1 MKKALVG
8 TCRVNQAFA
17 MVLFILLVTPIA
29 FAQNSHDSGPDVIA
43 RVGDASVLILSG
55 DGAGRLNSTST
66 GIIMRPDGIILTAF
80 HTIKN
85 AKEVQIRLKAG
96 DIYDRVILLG
106 VDERR
111 DVAALKITA
120 TNLPVLAQRS
130 SSDFRQG
137 ETVYVVSN
145 SGGLAWSASKGIIS
159 SYRMADEIPGAGQG
173 YKVLQFTAPV
183 SGGASGGPLVD
194 ERGALLGVITK
205 ATPSG
210 IGFAVPIDSVIGLGD
225 GTMNMALGS
234 GSALQLPTNHPTP
247 SSAAVADSDPQKI
260 LRSAKTLLVRSHT
273 QYFTVEAL
281 EREFAKQKSFAELGL
296 ITVRDN
302 RVADMVITVDRPLF
316 TYEFT
321 YSVTDA
327 RTSIVLNV
335 GKVTAIDGGSA
346 AGKIA
351 KQLIDEW
358 GKIRLSTPPKAN

>member
-1 MKKALVG
+1 MLRAFVD
-8 TCRVNQAFA
+8 TYRVNPASA
-17 MVLFILLVTPIA
+17 IVLFMLLVTRIA
-29 FAQNSHDSGPDVIA
+29 LTQNSPDSGPDVIA

-66 GIIMRPDGIILTAF
+66 GIIIRPDGIILTAF

-85 AKEVQIRLKAG
+85 AKEVQIRLKTG
-96 DIYDRVILLG
+96 DIYDRVVLLG
-106 VDERR
+106 ADERR

-120 TNLPVLAQRS
+120 TNLPALTQRS

-137 ETVYVVSN
+137 ETVYVIAN
-145 SGGLAWSASKGIIS
+145 SGGLSASKGIIS
-159 SYRMADEIPGAGQG
+159 SYGMADEIPGAGQG
-173 YKVLQFTAPV
+173 YKVMQFTAPV

-205 ATPSG
+205 TIPSG
-210 IGFAVPIDSVIGLGD
+210 IGFAVPIESVIGLGD
-225 GTMNMALGS
+225 GTMNLALGS
-234 GSALQLPTNHPTP
+234 GSALQLPTNHATP
-247 SSAAVADSDPQKI
+247 SSAAVADSDPPKI

-281 EREFAKQKSFAELGL
+281 EREFAKQKGFAELGL
-296 ITVRDN
+296 IAVRDN
-302 RVADMVITVDRPLF
+302 RVADMIITVDRPLF
-316 TYEFT
+316 TYDFT

-358 GKIRLSTPPKAN
+358 GKIRLSPPLKAN